1 KLLHFIFRYTRAD
14 LLALRYDGKSR
25 LRPRCAIQTDLQALN
40 FWKVNLNAATLS
52 VTSGYSAHHK
62 NSVSPE
68 TETSNLNSSSNGFIS
83 SRRAIRNRE
92 RANNYYQR
100 FVPSDFNQSAAEDK
114 EPYATHGKST
124 LIDHR
129 SISSSH
135 LMPAFAKRRFT
146 SVNGGTNSENNE
158 FLLNIGDD
166 NDSSSNLEL
175 VDRTCTPTHDRTDN
189 KLISTCL
196 PIPNFA
202 QSENDLGLASSPSS
216 TSRQER
222 RIGSGRLLPRNDCWD
237 YKEQKAKDSSIK
249 RDKDVTYDAGATH
262 QQRPRTFIA
271 ERSTDQ
277 MERRFQYDK
286 RSSERQGLIIRRAA
300 NKESNINQGR
310 GKRSNNFHLH
320 EKHEEPEWFSAGPT
334 SQLETIDLHGFDD
347 IESNDPIS
355 DAKNEINHVSSG
367 NSNLEKQKRVR
378 ESSLKDGSNS
388 SINVTDCI
396 SEKQIDSQNILGI
409 DKTPVELANYNE
421 NQMNQLP
428 VKQKVQSDFNFD
440 AFLNLHPL
448 DQPLMNNDGNE
459 KGETKGTS
467 RFSHWFLHKEN
478 KNNNDASV
486 QEPHFQDMLGIP
498 NVKDLEAQMTKLDM
512 STEYSCQISTP
523 MPPTDHAK
531 KPGSRD
537 AEAFKK
543 LLQQLGSQ
551 TNLQHPQNDTYQMV
565 NPSIT
570 GGQDVQEMQ
579 NVILPRVLSSSGYVM
594 TQKRMEKQN
603 LIQRGH
609 NGRISDFINMKI
621 GLTWSCVACREIGP
635 IILEPPSETWL
646 YSYVSDYEIFVP
658 KFIIFRL
665 DIVLIFLF
673 VDMFSPNTSN
683 GINQQLN
690 HNNSPTPLAFTPT
703 SVLRKMTADK
713 DTNFTQ
719 GVSYNQQLQFPIHQ
733 QYSKQ
738 LTNTTYIDPHETT
751 SVPVPPRMILG
762 GGNFTANSNGQDIIA
777 NLPQCH
783 NQSMIKWPP
792 ISAHM
797 VHGKTFGR
805 PILKGG
811 LNSSPQPIPLASL
824 TCNIDMHHS
833 NHQPLSHHIHQNHQ
847 PNSPFRFKTPQITES
862 LFNSENMHH
871 NIAYPDANSQ
881 MQNHAFWHQQTRQ
894 QGRHRVIHAE
904 LPRHS
909 NVDIFQVPECS
920 DGLDSGNMAK
930 KNKLGT
936 NSNHRDDRLPSPT
949 NNQLAQ
955 WFSPELLARA
965 SAGKLPLLNINQA
978 LSLEEFERSIQHSSA
993 VVHN

>member
-1 KLLHFIFRYTRAD
+1 MDMTNSKARYTRAD

-25 LRPRCAIQTDLQALN
+25 LRPLCANQTDLQALN

-52 VTSGYSAHHK
+52 ATSGYSAQHK

-114 EPYATHGKST
+114 ETYATHGKST

-146 SVNGGTNSENNE
+146 AVNGGTNSENNE
-158 FLLNIGDD
+158 SHLNIGDD

-196 PIPNFA
+196 PIPNLA
-202 QSENDLGLASSPSS
+202 QSENDPGLASSPSS

-237 YKEQKAKDSSIK
+237 YKEQKAKDSSVE
-249 RDKDVTYDAGATH
+249 REKDVTYDAGATH
-262 QQRPRTFIA
+262 TQRQRTFIA

-277 MERRFQYDK
+277 TERRFQYDK

-300 NKESNINQGR
+300 NKDSNINHGR
-310 GKRSNNFHLH
+310 GKRSNTFHLH

-347 IESNDPIS
+347 IETNDPIS
-355 DAKNEINHVSSG
+355 DAKNEINHFSSG
-367 NSNLEKQKRVR
+367 KRNLEKQKRVR
-378 ESSLKDGSNS
+378 ESSLRDDSNA
-388 SINVTDCI
+388 SINVTDAVGQ
-396 SEKQIDSQNILGI
+396 KQNDSQNILGT
-409 DKTPVELANYNE
+409 DKTPVELTNHIE
-421 NQMNQLP
+421 NQTNQLP
-428 VKQKVQSDFNFD
+428 VKQKVQSEFNFD

-467 RFSHWFLHKEN
+467 RFSHWFRHKEN
-478 KNNNDASV
+478 KNNNDASI

-523 MPPTDHAK
+523 MPPTEHAK
-531 KPGSRD
+531 KSGSRD

-551 TNLQHPQNDTYQMV
+551 TNHQHPQNDTYQMV
-565 NPSIT
+565 NPSIAR
-570 GGQDVQEMQ
+570 GQDVEEMQ
-579 NVILPRVLSSSGYVM
+579 NVILPNVLTNSGYVI

-603 LIQRGH
+603 LIQ
-609 NGRISDFINMKI
+609 S
-621 GLTWSCVACREIGP
+621 
-635 IILEPPSETWL
+635 
-646 YSYVSDYEIFVP
+646 
-658 KFIIFRL
+658 
-665 DIVLIFLF
+665 
-673 VDMFSPNTSN
+673 
-683 GINQQLN
+683 
-690 HNNSPTPLAFTPT
+690 
-703 SVLRKMTADK
+703 
-713 DTNFTQ
+713 
-719 GVSYNQQLQFPIHQ
+719 
-733 QYSKQ
+733 
-738 LTNTTYIDPHETT
+738 
-751 SVPVPPRMILG
+751 
-762 GGNFTANSNGQDIIA
+762 
-777 NLPQCH
+777 
-783 NQSMIKWPP
+783 
-792 ISAHM
+792 
-797 VHGKTFGR
+797 R

-811 LNSSPQPIPLASL
+811 LNSSSQPIPSASL
-824 TCNIDMHHS
+824 TSNIDMHHS

-847 PNSPFRFKTPQITES
+847 PNSPFRFKTSQITES

-871 NIAYPDANSQ
+871 NITYPDANSQ
-881 MQNHAFWHQQTRQ
+881 MQNHVFWQQQTRQ

-904 LPRHS
+904 LPRQS
-909 NVDIFQVPECS
+909 NVHISQVPECF

-930 KNKLGT
+930 NNKLGT
-936 NSNHRDDRLPSPT
+936 NSNHKDDRLPSPT

>member
-1 KLLHFIFRYTRAD
+1 MDMTNSKARYTRAD

-25 LRPRCAIQTDLQALN
+25 LRPLCANQTDLQALN

-52 VTSGYSAHHK
+52 ATSGYSAQHK

-114 EPYATHGKST
+114 ETYATHGKST

-146 SVNGGTNSENNE
+146 AVNGGTNSENNE
-158 FLLNIGDD
+158 SHLNIGDD

-196 PIPNFA
+196 PIPNLA
-202 QSENDLGLASSPSS
+202 QSENDPGLASSPSS

-237 YKEQKAKDSSIK
+237 YKEQKAKDSSVE
-249 RDKDVTYDAGATH
+249 REKDVTYDAGATH
-262 QQRPRTFIA
+262 TQRQRTFIA

-277 MERRFQYDK
+277 TERRFQYDK

-300 NKESNINQGR
+300 NKDSNINHGR
-310 GKRSNNFHLH
+310 GKRSNTFHLH

-347 IESNDPIS
+347 IETNDPIS
-355 DAKNEINHVSSG
+355 DAKNEINHFSSG
-367 NSNLEKQKRVR
+367 KRNLEKQKRVR
-378 ESSLKDGSNS
+378 ESSLRDDSNA
-388 SINVTDCI
+388 SINVTDAVGQ
-396 SEKQIDSQNILGI
+396 KQNDSQNILGT
-409 DKTPVELANYNE
+409 DKTPVELTNHIE
-421 NQMNQLP
+421 NQTNQLP
-428 VKQKVQSDFNFD
+428 VKQKVQSEFNFD

-467 RFSHWFLHKEN
+467 RFSHWFRHKEN
-478 KNNNDASV
+478 KNNNDASI

-523 MPPTDHAK
+523 MPPTEHAK
-531 KPGSRD
+531 KSGSRD

-551 TNLQHPQNDTYQMV
+551 TNHQHPQNDTYQMV
-565 NPSIT
+565 NPSIAR
-570 GGQDVQEMQ
+570 GQDVEEMQ
-579 NVILPRVLSSSGYVM
+579 NVILPNVLTNSGYVI

-603 LIQRGH
+603 LIQ
-609 NGRISDFINMKI
+609 N
-621 GLTWSCVACREIGP
+621 
-635 IILEPPSETWL
+635 
-646 YSYVSDYEIFVP
+646 
-658 KFIIFRL
+658 
-665 DIVLIFLF
+665 
-673 VDMFSPNTSN
+673 MFSPNTSN

-690 HNNSPTPLAFTPT
+690 HSNSPTPLAFTPT

-719 GVSYNQQLQFPIHQ
+719 SVSCNQQLQFPIHQ

-738 LTNTTYIDPHETT
+738 LTNATYIEPHETT

-811 LNSSPQPIPLASL
+811 LNSSSQPIPSASL
-824 TCNIDMHHS
+824 TSNIDMHHS

-847 PNSPFRFKTPQITES
+847 PNSPFRFKTSQITES

-871 NIAYPDANSQ
+871 NITYPDANSQ
-881 MQNHAFWHQQTRQ
+881 MQNHVFWQQQTRQ

-904 LPRHS
+904 LPRQS
-909 NVDIFQVPECS
+909 NVHISQVPECF

-930 KNKLGT
+930 NNKLGT
-936 NSNHRDDRLPSPT
+936 NSNHKDDRLPSPT